1 MQDQD
6 QVKDQEVQ
14 VKFTDLKLSEATL
27 SALDGMGFVS
37 PTPIQAA
44 AIPHLLD
51 GRDLLGKAQTGTGK
65 TAAFSLPL
73 LSKLNLDQRK
83 PQAIILAPTREL
95 AIQVAAEV
103 KNLGKNIK
111 GLKVLEIYGGASI
124 VDQMRALKNGTHI
137 VVGTPGRVQDLIN
150 RDRLH
155 LDEVQTFVLD
165 EADEMLNMGFV
176 DDVTWIMEKS
186 PETAQRVLFSA
197 TMPPMLRNIVQR
209 FLRNPE
215 HVDVA
220 GKNHTVDKVEQQ
232 YWVVK
237 GIEKDEAMSRL
248 LETEET
254 DASIV
259 FVRTR
264 QDTERLADWL
274 LARGFKAAAL
284 HGDIPQSQ
292 RERTVDNIKQGV
304 IDILVATDVVARGLD
319 VPRITHVFNY
329 DIPFDV
335 ESYIHR
341 IGRTGR
347 AGRKGKAILLVR
359 PNQIRMLRT
368 IERVTK
374 STMSEIQLP
383 ERDKVAEARLVKLGA
398 ELAEEKE
405 HKAVEKFAELVEKLQ
420 ETLEIDAATL
430 AAILLKRQQG
440 KRPLFYV
447 GADPMIAA
455 VERDKQRRKERRDNP
470 REGGREG
477 GRSFNT
483 QDWDTY
489 QLQVGRDQGVQVKDI
504 VGALANELGLV
515 KGSIGAIKLAQGQTY
530 VQLPKAMNSETT
542 GKLSKLRIRQKEVG
556 AVVCDFDDFRESRG
570 GRGGERRGNG
580 GGNGYRGNREGG
592 RGGEG
597 NRGRG
602 GEGHRGQRGSR
613 DGASAGGNSNGGGYR
628 GNRDGARDGNREGG
642 NRDGER
648 RFDRNRGG
656 DNRGNHRGERGHG
669 RRTPSSE
676 S

>member
-1 MQDQD
+1 M
-6 QVKDQEVQ
+6 
-14 VKFTDLKLSEATL
+14 TDSVIQFSDLALNDSIL

-44 AIPHLLD
+44 AIPHLMEGTD
-51 GRDLLGKAQTGTGK
+51 ALGKAQTGTGK

-73 LSKLNLDQRK
+73 LNKLELSQRK
-83 PQAIILAPTREL
+83 PQAIVLAPTREL
-95 AIQVAAEV
+95 AIQVAAEI
-103 KNLGKNIK
+103 KNLGQNIS

-124 VDQMRALKNGTHI
+124 VDQMRALKNGAHI

-150 RDRLH
+150 RERLH
-155 LDEVQTFVLD
+155 LDEVHTFVLD

-176 DDVTWIMEKS
+176 DDVTEIMEHA
-186 PETAQRVLFSA
+186 PESAQRVLFSA
-197 TMPPMLRNIVQR
+197 TMPPMLKNIVER
-209 FLRNPE
+209 FLRDPITI
-215 HVDVA
+215 DVA

-232 YWVVK
+232 FWVVK
-237 GIEKDEAMSRL
+237 GVEKDEAMSRL

-274 LARGFKAAAL
+274 CARGFKASAL
-284 HGDIPQSQ
+284 HGDIPQSL
-292 RERTVDNIKQGV
+292 RERTVDHIKQGV

-359 PNQIRMLRT
+359 TNQIRMLRT

-374 STMSEIQLP
+374 SSMEEIQLP
-383 ERDKVAEARLVKLGA
+383 LRDKVAEARLVKLGA
-398 ELAEEKE
+398 ELEQEKE
-405 HKAVEKFAELVEKLQ
+405 HKSLEKFGELVEKLQ
-420 ETLEIDAATL
+420 DTLEIDAATL

-440 KRPLFYV
+440 KRPLFYI
-447 GADPMIAA
+447 GEDPMIEAI
-455 VERDKQRRKERRDNP
+455 ERDKQRRKERR
-470 REGGREG
+470 EGGRD
-477 GRSFNT
+477 GRDGRGRDRNFNN

-489 QLQVGRDQGVQVKDI
+489 QLQVGREQGVQVKDI

-515 KGSIGAIKLAQGQTY
+515 KGSIGAIKLAQGETY
-530 VQLPKAMNSETT
+530 VQLPKAMSSETAS
-542 GKLSKLRIRQKEVG
+542 KLRKLRIRQKQVD
-556 AVVCDFDDFRESRG
+556 AVVCDFNDFREPRRGGGRDG
-570 GRGGERRGNG
+570 GRGGRDGGGRRDGGYRGNRD
-580 GGNGYRGNREGG
+580 GNREGGYRGNREGG
-592 RGGEG
+592 RGG
-597 NRGRG
+597 
-602 GEGHRGQRGSR
+602 
-613 DGASAGGNSNGGGYR
+613 
-628 GNRDGARDGNREGG
+628 REGG
-642 NRDGER
+642 RRDGER

-656 DNRGNHRGERGHG
+656 DHRGNYRGERGHG
-669 RRTPSSE
+669 RDRRSE
-676 S
+676 A

>member
-1 MQDQD
+1 MQDSSIQ
-6 QVKDQEVQ
+6 
-14 VKFTDLKLSEATL
+14 FSDLALNDSIL

-44 AIPHLLD
+44 AIPHLLAGKD
-51 GRDLLGKAQTGTGK
+51 ALGKAQTGTGK

-73 LSKLNLDQRK
+73 LNKLNLDQRK
-83 PQAIILAPTREL
+83 PQAVVLAPTREL
-95 AIQVAAEV
+95 AIQVAAEM
-103 KNLGKNIK
+103 KNLGQNIN

-124 VDQMRALKNGTHI
+124 VDQMRALKNGAHI

-155 LDEVQTFVLD
+155 LDEVHTFVLD

-176 DDVTWIMEKS
+176 DDVTEIMEHA

-197 TMPPMLRNIVQR
+197 TMPPMLKKIVDR
-209 FLRNPE
+209 FLREPE
-215 HVDVA
+215 YVDVA

-232 YWVVK
+232 FWVVK
-237 GIEKDEAMSRL
+237 GVEKDEAMARL

-274 LARGFKAAAL
+274 SARGFKAAAL
-284 HGDIPQSQ
+284 HGDIPQSL
-292 RERTVDNIKQGV
+292 RERTVDHIKQGV

-359 PNQIRMLRT
+359 TNQIRMLRT

-374 STMSEIQLP
+374 SSMEEIQLP
-383 ERDKVAEARLVKLGA
+383 LRDKVAEARLVKLGA
-398 ELAEEKE
+398 ELEQEKE
-405 HKAVEKFAELVEKLQ
+405 HKSLDKFAELVEKLQ
-420 ETLEIDAATL
+420 ESLEIDAATL

-440 KRPLFYV
+440 KRPLFYI
-447 GADPMIAA
+447 GEDPMIAA
-455 VERDKQRRKERRDNP
+455 IERDKQRRKERR
-470 REGGREG
+470 EGGRDG
-477 GRSFNT
+477 GRDGRRSFNT
-483 QDWDTY
+483 ADWDTY
-489 QLQVGRDQGVQVKDI
+489 QLQVGREQGVQVKDI
-504 VGALANELGLV
+504 VGALANELGLT
-515 KGSIGAIKLAQGQTY
+515 KGSIGAIKLDRESTY
-530 VQLPKAMNSETT
+530 VQLPKQMTSDVA
-542 GKLSKLRIRQKEVG
+542 GKLRKLRIRQKEAG
-556 AVVCDFDDFRESRG
+556 AVVVDFTDFREPRGRRDG
-570 GRGGERRGNG
+570 GRRDGNRDGNRG
-580 GGNGYRGNREGG
+580 GYRGNRE
-592 RGGEG
+592 
-597 NRGRG
+597 
-602 GEGHRGQRGSR
+602 
-613 DGASAGGNSNGGGYR
+613 GGGYR
-628 GNRDGARDGNREGG
+628 GNRDGNREGG
-642 NRDGER
+642 RGRDGER

-656 DNRGNHRGERGHG
+656 DHRGERSFSRN
-669 RRTPSSE
+669 RRDE
-676 S
+676 A